1 MAELGILG
9 GGQLGRML
17 LAAATA
23 LGLDVAIMEPA
34 PDSPAGRLT
43 RQEIVGA
50 WDDEAALHRLAGCAT
65 TITLENE
72 FVPARSL
79 RLLEQYGCTVVPST
93 SALAM
98 VQDKLHQKEQLAAT
112 GLPVPPFRSV
122 TDAADVLACAREL
135 GWPLLLKRR
144 RNGYDGY
151 GNRTLHGPED
161 VAPAMAA
168 LQGPVERPAE
178 ERALMVE
185 GYVGFARELAVMV
198 ARGRDGQVR
207 LYPVVETVQR
217 NHICHQVYA
226 PAAIA
231 RGLAEQAAVLAR
243 AAVEALGLQG
253 VAGVELFLAADGA
266 ITINELAPRVHNSGH
281 YTIEACVTSQFEN
294 AVRAA
299 LGVPLGDTTLVAPA
313 AAMVNLLG
321 AREAPARP
329 AGLAAA
335 LAVPGAHVHLY
346 GKRRSRLG
354 RKMGHVTALGATVDE
369 AARLAMAA
377 AACITI

>member
-1 MAELGILG
+1 MADLGILG

-34 PDSPAGRLT
+34 PDSPAARLT

-50 WDDEAALHRLAGCAT
+50 WDDEAALHRLAGCVTA
-65 TITLENE
+65 ITLENE
-72 FVPARSL
+72 FVPAPSL
-79 RLLEQYGCTVVPST
+79 RLLEQCGCTVVPSA
-93 SALAM
+93 SALAI
-98 VQDKLHQKEQLAAT
+98 VQDKLHQKEQLAAA
-112 GLPVPPFRSV
+112 GLPVPPFRPV

-151 GNRTLHGPED
+151 GNRTLHGPEHA
-161 VAPAMAA
+161 APAMAA
-168 LQGPVERPAE
+168 LQGPVDCLAE

-185 GYVGFARELAVMV
+185 GYVCFARELAVMV

-226 PAAIA
+226 PATIA
-231 RGLAEQAAVLAR
+231 RDVAEQAAVIAR
-243 AAVEALGLQG
+243 AAVEALGLHG
-253 VAGVELFLAADGA
+253 VAGVELFLVADGA

-329 AGLAAA
+329 MGLAAA

-369 AARLAMAA
+369 AARLAVAA
-377 AACITI
+377 ASCIAI

>member
-9 GGQLGRML
+9 GGQLARML

-43 RQEIVGA
+43 RHEIVGA

-79 RLLEQYGCTVVPST
+79 RLLEQCGCTVVPSAA
-93 SALAM
+93 ALAI
-98 VQDKLHQKEQLAAT
+98 VQDKLHQKKQLAAA
-112 GLPVPPFRSV
+112 GLPVPPFRPV
-122 TDAADVLACAREL
+122 TDAADVLSCAREL

-151 GNRTLHGPED
+151 GNRTLHGPDD

-168 LQGPVERPAE
+168 LQGPADRPAE

-185 GYVGFARELAVMV
+185 GYVDFARELAVMV

-217 NHICHQVYA
+217 NHICRQVYA
-226 PAAIA
+226 PAAVA
-231 RGLAEQAAVLAR
+231 PTVAERCATIAR
-243 AAVEALGLQG
+243 AAVEALGLHG
-253 VAGVELFLAADGA
+253 VAGIELFLAADGA

-281 YTIEACVTSQFEN
+281 YTLEACVTSQFEN

-299 LGVPLGDTTLVAPA
+299 LGVPLGDTTLVPPA

-321 AREAPARP
+321 ARGAPARP

-369 AARLAMAA
+369 AAAIARRAA
-377 AACITI
+377 SCITI

>member
-79 RLLEQYGCTVVPST
+79 RLLEQCGCTVVPSA
-93 SALAM
+93 SALAI
-98 VQDKLHQKEQLAAT
+98 VQDKLHQKEQLAAA
-112 GLPVPPFRSV
+112 GLPVPPFRAV
-122 TDAADVLACAREL
+122 VDAADVLACAREL

-151 GNRTLHGPED
+151 GNRTLHGSDD

-168 LQGPVERPAE
+168 LQGPVDRPAE

-185 GYVGFARELAVMV
+185 AYVGFARELAVMV
-198 ARGRDGQVR
+198 ARGCDGQVR

-217 NHICHQVYA
+217 NHVCHQVYA

-231 RGLAEQAAVLAR
+231 RDVAAQAAVIAR
-243 AAVEALGLQG
+243 AAVEALGLHG

-281 YTIEACVTSQFEN
+281 YSIEACVTSQFEN

-299 LGVPLGDTTLVAPA
+299 LGVPLGDTALVAPA

-321 AREAPARP
+321 ARDAPARP
-329 AGLAAA
+329 VGLAAA

-346 GKRRSRLG
+346 GKRRSRPG

-369 AARLAMAA
+369 AARLATAA
-377 AACITI
+377 ASCITI